1 MKRFLPVVVLMALV
15 WAGCGGKKSS
25 TSTTVAVT
33 ISPTTASIAG
43 GATQQFTA
51 TVTNTTNT
59 AVTWEVNGAVGGN
72 ATIGTISTSGL
83 YTAPTVLPST
93 TTVSVTAVSQADT
106 TKSAT
111 ATVTLTAPPIVIS
124 ISPTTATLVAG
135 TQQQFTATVSGGST
149 NVAVWSVNGAGGGN
163 STVGTVSS
171 TGLYTA
177 PLSPPKESITVTAT
191 SQDNAAFTA
200 SAPVTVE
207 FGTASLNGHYV
218 LLATQRDNSSG
229 TGFAFR
235 GGTFVADGK
244 GNITGGVTDFN
255 SSAGLAANV
264 AISSGTYTVG
274 ADGRGTATIVDANGS
289 HTFAFALTSNAR
301 GQLIEFDNAGV
312 TSGYLRLQD
321 QTAIATLSGPF
332 VFSLF
337 GDNAGPFA
345 AVGQLSFTAGNI
357 TGTEDV
363 SNLGTPQQIPSITG
377 TYSVGTSGRG
387 TMSLSSILGTTTFAF
402 YIIDTSNVA
411 LVDIDS
417 VGVRT
422 SGSAYSQTTT
432 TFSNSSLGSNVYF
445 TSGDVAAGTKPYGQ
459 AGRFDTNSAAGQF
472 ANGVFDVNNAGVA
485 TSNTPFATGNYSVS
499 TTGRGTMF
507 NGTSNFIFY
516 LASTKQGVIMQSD
529 SGIVA
534 SGLLLQQQ
542 TGITGVTGGF
552 EFVVAGATPN
562 GATLQA
568 IDAQVTTSGLGVLN
582 GTGDMNA
589 TGKPVT
595 STASPAALTGGF
607 ALGANGRA
615 VTGNNNNLK
624 LTAPINGAP
633 TIVSSDSYVFYF
645 VSPDRFVLLTSDSG
659 AVLSGI
665 AERQCS
671 DCTF

>member
-15 WAGCGGKKSS
+15 WAGCGGKKS
-25 TSTTVAVT
+25 TSTTVAIT

-59 AVTWEVNGAVGGN
+59 AVTWEVNGAAGGN
-72 ATIGTISTSGL
+72 AQIGTVSTSGL

-106 TKSAT
+106 TQSAS

-124 ISPTTATLVAG
+124 ISPTTANLVAG

-149 NVAVWSVNGAGGGN
+149 NVAVWSVNGFAGGN

-171 TGLYTA
+171 AGLYTA

-218 LLATQRDNSSG
+218 FLATQRDNSSG

-289 HTFAFALTSNAR
+289 HTFAFALTSNTR
-301 GQLIEFDNAGV
+301 GQLIEFDNTGV
-312 TSGYLRLQD
+312 TSGYIRQQD
-321 QTAIATLSGPF
+321 QNAIATVSGPF

-345 AVGQLSFTAGNI
+345 AIGQMSFLNPNI
-357 TGTEDV
+357 TATEDV
-363 SNLGTPQQIPSITG
+363 NNVGTVSQITSVTG
-377 TYSVGTSGRG
+377 TYSVGSSGRG
-387 TMSLSSILGTTTFAF
+387 TATISSILGTSQFAF
-402 YIIDTSNVA
+402 YIVDAST
-411 LVDIDS
+411 LVLIDIDS
-417 VGVRT
+417 IGVRT
-422 SGSAYSQTTT
+422 AGTASAQSTP
-432 TFSNSSLGSNVYF
+432 TFSNASLGSSVYF
-445 TSGDVAAGTKPYGQ
+445 TSGNVTSGNKPYGQ
-459 AGRFDTNSAAGQF
+459 AGRFGTDGAGNLN
-472 ANGVFDVNNAGVA
+472 AGVFDINNAGA
-485 TSNTPFATGNYSVS
+485 PTSNGPFTSTTYSVAS
-499 TTGRGTMF
+499 TGRGTLAT
-507 NGTSNFIFY
+507 GTSNFIFW
-516 LASTKQGVIMQSD
+516 LASSKMGVIMQSD

-534 SGLLLQQQ
+534 SGLLLQQT
-542 TGITGVTGGF
+542 TGVTGVTGGF
-552 EFVVAGATPN
+552 EFVVAGATAA
-562 GATLQA
+562 GSTLQA
-568 IDAQVTTSGLGVLN
+568 LGAQITTSGLGVLV
-582 GTGDMNA
+582 GTADMNA
-589 TGKPVT
+589 TGGPVT

-607 ALGANGRA
+607 AIGANGRA
-615 VTGNNNNLK
+615 VTGNNNNIK
-624 LTAPINGAP
+624 ATVTVNG
-633 TIVSSDSYVFYF
+633 TSTVVSNDSYVFYF
-645 VSPDRFVLLTSDSG
+645 VSPDRFVMLTSDTA